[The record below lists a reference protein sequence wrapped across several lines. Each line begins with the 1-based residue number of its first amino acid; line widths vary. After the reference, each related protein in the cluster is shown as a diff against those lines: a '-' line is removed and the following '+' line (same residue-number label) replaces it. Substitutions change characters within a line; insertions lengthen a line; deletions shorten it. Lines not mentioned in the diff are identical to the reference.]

1 MHISDILM
9 YGHLTVQRTVETF
22 PAAEVGTAGA
32 CGYWSVKDLVA
43 HLGSY
48 ELVLVDILDGFI
60 NPGSPTP
67 HLEAFIRPDYNF
79 NDEQVNQRQGMTF
92 AEVYAE
98 YQAAHAQV
106 RDLAAQIPADLW
118 QQSGALP
125 WYGAASQAR
134 ALRPDRHLQRPVQ
147 RTASVVRSERRT
159 ARRSFCS

>member
-125 WYGAASQAR
+125 WYGAAYDLEDFIVYTYYGHKREHCGQIATFSDR
-134 ALRPDRHLQRPVQ
+134 FKGRPQ
-147 RTASVVRSERRT
+147 
-159 ARRSFCS
+159 